1 MTTMEG
7 VLVGATL
14 GVYMEPD
21 ELFTMGS
28 IVTDI
33 WGGLETVEEYEGASE
48 GW

>member
-1 MTTMEG
+1 
-7 VLVGATL
+7 
-14 GVYMEPD
+14 MEPD